1 MKTKKTRGFTLIELL
16 VVIAIIAILAVV
28 VVLTLNPAELL
39 RQARDS
45 NRISDFATIKSSL
58 ALYSEDVSTSTA
70 LYGSVGYKVM
80 LSGATTTSAIS
91 SFNTAATWGFLGG
104 ETAVATSTSRAV
116 DGTGW
121 LPVNLNAISSG
132 APVSSWP
139 VDPVNSGSNF
149 YAYAATSTSPG
160 TWKVATKMESQK
172 YGFNGS
178 NDAVSTDGGNSTGT
192 YEQGSNVTG
201 L

>member
-1 MKTKKTRGFTLIELL
+1 MKKNKNKNKGFTLIELL

-58 ALYSEDVSTSTA
+58 ALYTEDVSTSTT
-70 LYGSVGYKVM
+70 LQGSRGFVIN
-80 LSGATTTSAIS
+80 LSGATSAAYTA
-91 SFNTAATWGFLGG
+91 FNTAATWGFTGG
-104 ETAVATSTSRAV
+104 ETGTTTASRAV
-116 DGTGW
+116 DSTGW
-121 LPVNLNAISSG
+121 IPVNLNAISSG
-132 APVSSWP
+132 APISSWP

-149 YAYAATSTSPG
+149 YAYAATSTPPG
-160 TWKVATKMESQK
+160 GWKVATKMESQK
-172 YGFNGS
+172 YGYNGS
-178 NDAVSTDGGNSTGT
+178 NDVVSTDGGNSTST
-192 YEQGSNVTG
+192 YEQGSNITG